1 MDNWYLL
8 TVKQMPFLVVTKHNN
23 GACTEYF
30 FYHLKIISDNG

>member
-30 FYHLKIISDNG
+30 FLSPEDNFR